1 MTPYSKQNKISI
13 EILVTLFLIIFLT
26 SCGESPKDPKKKST
40 SNKVELKESFKEK
53 VAKHNAEEYKLLDN
67 TCLYCHTIKESQEKE
82 IAPKMQVVVN
92 VYKQAYPSKQ
102 AFIDAFVNFTI
113 APTKEKVIMKGD
125 YATYGLMEDAGHT
138 KDDVAEIAAYL
149 YEYKF

>member
-1 MTPYSKQNKISI
+1 MTPYSKPNKISV
-13 EILVTLFLIIFLT
+13 EILASLFFIIFLS
-26 SCGESPKDPKKKST
+26 SCNETPKEQKKKPI

-53 VAKHNAEEYKLLDN
+53 IAKHNAEEYKLLDN
-67 TCLYCHTIKESQEKE
+67 TCLYCHTIKESKEKV

-102 AFIDAFVNFTI
+102 AFIDAFVDFTI

-125 YATYGLMEDAGHT
+125 LATYGLMEDAGHT